1 MRLYTTFS
9 TNYQYRKSTMKN
21 LLLSAIF
28 LLTLSS
34 IAQSQ
39 TVYFA
44 DKKPQKFNGLGLY
57 NNDSTFSLNLRF
69 RMQARMGY
77 TVDDNF
83 NLVSSDY
90 FLRRL
95 RLRMDGIMWSKK
107 LTYNIQLSFSR
118 GDMDWD
124 NTGFPN
130 IIRDAYVTY
139 KAHKN
144 VSLVFGQTKL
154 PGNRER
160 LISSSELQ
168 FPDRSTANARFN
180 IDRDFGTQIVYE
192 PHIGKHAILAIK
204 GALSSG
210 KGRNNP
216 SIASTRSDGF
226 AYTGRMEILP
236 MGEFAMKG
244 DYSEGDWVREAKPK
258 LSIGA
263 TYHLNEKALRNGGIL
278 GTLLQQPR
286 DIEQVFIDAMVKH
299 QGWALLTEYMNRKT
313 KNDSPIT
320 VSSDGK
326 TKTTVYDG
334 FGVNAQLS
342 YQFKN
347 HWEIAGRYTLAE
359 PTGDT
364 RLSEPQQKDYSIGIT
379 RYLNYHRLKLQ
390 LEAVKTDRWDL
401 IKESALTP
409 NYTFRFQ
416 IEAGI

>member
-1 MRLYTTFS
+1 M
-9 TNYQYRKSTMKN
+9 
-21 LLLSAIF
+21 
-28 LLTLSS
+28 
-34 IAQSQ
+34 
-39 TVYFA
+39 
-44 DKKPQKFNGLGLY
+44 
-57 NNDSTFSLNLRF
+57 NLRF

-77 TVDDNF
+77 TVDDKF
-83 NLVSSDY
+83 DLVSSDY

-95 RLRMDGIMWSKK
+95 RLRLDGIMWSKK

-144 VSLVFGQTKL
+144 LSLVFGQTKL

-160 LISSSELQ
+160 VISSSELQ

-180 IDRDFGTQIVYE
+180 IDRDFGAQFVFE
-192 PHIGKHAILAIK
+192 PHIGKHAILVLK

-216 SIASTRSDGF
+216 SIAATRSDGF

-244 DYSEGDWVREAKPK
+244 DYSEGDWIREAKPK

-263 TYHLNEKALRNGGIL
+263 TYHTNEKALRNGGIL

-286 DIEQVFIDAMVKH
+286 DMEQVFVDAMLKH
-299 QGWALLTEYMNRKT
+299 QGWALMTEYMTRRT

-320 VSSDGK
+320 VSADGK

-334 FGVNAQLS
+334 FGVNTQLS

-347 HWEIAGRYTLAE
+347 HWEVAGRYTIAE

-364 RLSEPQQKDYSIGIT
+364 RLTEPQQKDYSIGIT

-390 LEAVKTDRWDL
+390 LEAIKTDRLDL
-401 IKESALTP
+401 IKSQSLTP

>member
-1 MRLYTTFS
+1 
-9 TNYQYRKSTMKN
+9 MKKI
-21 LLLSAIF
+21 LTSAIF
-28 LLTLSS
+28 LLTFS
-34 IAQSQ
+34 
-39 TVYFA
+39 TVSFPQIIYFA

-57 NNDSTFSLNLRF
+57 NNDSTFSMNLRF

-77 TVDDNF
+77 TVDDKF
-83 NLVSSDY
+83 DLVSSDY

-95 RLRMDGIMWSKK
+95 RLRLDGIMWSKK

-139 KAHKN
+139 KPHKN
-144 VSLVFGQTKL
+144 LSLVFGQTKL

-160 LISSSELQ
+160 VISSSELQ

-180 IDRDFGTQIVYE
+180 IDRDFGAQFVYE
-192 PHIGKHAILAIK
+192 PHLGKHAILVLK

-216 SIASTRSDGF
+216 SVAATRSDGF

-244 DYSEGDWVREAKPK
+244 DYSEGDWIREEKPK

-263 TYHLNEKALRNGGIL
+263 TYHINEKALRNGGVL

-286 DIEQVFIDAMVKH
+286 DMEQVFVDAMLKH
-299 QGWALLTEYMNRKT
+299 QGWALMSEYMTRRT
-313 KNDSPIT
+313 KNDSPVTI
-320 VSSDGK
+320 SADGK

-334 FGVNAQLS
+334 FGVNTQLS

-347 HWEIAGRYTLAE
+347 HWEVAGRYTIAE

-364 RLSEPQQKDYSIGIT
+364 RLTEPQQKDYSVGVT

-390 LEAVKTDRWDL
+390 LEAVKTDRLDL
-401 IKESALTP
+401 IKSQSLTP

>member
-1 MRLYTTFS
+1 
-9 TNYQYRKSTMKN
+9 MKK
-21 LLLSAIF
+21 II
-28 LLTLSS
+28 LLTSLFLSFGEIS
-34 IAQSQ
+34 EAQV
-39 TVYFA
+39 VYHA
-44 DKKPQKFNGLGLY
+44 DEEQHKFSGLGLY
-57 NNDSTFSLNLRF
+57 NNDSTFSMNLRF

-83 NLVSSDY
+83 KLASSEY

-95 RLRMDGIMWSKK
+95 RVRMSGFMWSKK
-107 LTYNIQLSFSR
+107 LNYDIQLSFSR

-130 IIRDAYVTY
+130 IIRDAVVSY
-139 KAHKN
+139 KASKDLT
-144 VSLVFGQTKL
+144 LVFGQTKL

-160 LISSSELQ
+160 VISSSELQ

-180 IDRDFGTQIVYE
+180 IDRDFGVQVVYE
-192 PHIGKHAILAIK
+192 PKIGKQALLVFK

-216 SIASTRSDGF
+216 SIAATRSDGF

-244 DYSEGDWVREAKPK
+244 DYTEGDWIRETKPK

-263 TYHLNEKALRNGGIL
+263 TYHLNEKALRTGGIL

-286 DIEQVFIDAMVKH
+286 DMEQVFVDAIFKH
-299 QGWALLTEYMNRKT
+299 QGWALMTEYMNRKT
-313 KNDSPIT
+313 KNDSPVT
-320 VSSDGK
+320 VSADGK
-326 TKTTVYDG
+326 TKTTFYDG
-334 FGVNAQLS
+334 FGVNTQLS

-347 HWEIAGRYTLAE
+347 HWEVAGRYTLAE
-359 PTGDT
+359 PTGET
-364 RLSEPQQKDYSIGIT
+364 RLTEPQQKDYSIGIT

-390 LEAVKTDRWDL
+390 LEATKTDRWDL
-401 IKESALTP
+401 IKTQSLTP

>member
-1 MRLYTTFS
+1 MK
-9 TNYQYRKSTMKN
+9 KSF
-21 LLLSAIF
+21 LSAIF
-28 LLTLSS
+28 LLIFSS
-34 IAQSQ
+34 VSFSQ

-57 NNDSTFSLNLRF
+57 NNDSTFSMNLRF

-83 NLVSSDY
+83 KLASSEY

-95 RLRMDGIMWSKK
+95 RVRMSGLMWSKK
-107 LTYNIQLSFSR
+107 LNYDIQLSFSR

-130 IIRDAYVTY
+130 IIRDAVVSY
-139 KAHKN
+139 KASKDLT
-144 VSLVFGQTKL
+144 LVFGQTKL

-160 LISSSELQ
+160 VVSSSELQ
-168 FPDRSTANARFN
+168 FPDRSNANARFN
-180 IDRDFGTQIVYE
+180 IDRDFGAQIVYE
-192 PHIGKHAILAIK
+192 PHIGKHAILVLK

-216 SIASTRSDGF
+216 SIAVARSDGF

-244 DYSEGDWVREAKPK
+244 DYTEGDWVREAKPK

-263 TYHLNEKALRNGGIL
+263 TYHLNEKALRTGGIL

-286 DIEQVFIDAMVKH
+286 DMEQVFVDAMLKH
-299 QGWALLTEYMNRKT
+299 QGWALMTEYMNRTT
-313 KNDSPIT
+313 KNDSPVT
-320 VSSDGK
+320 VSADGK
-326 TKTTVYDG
+326 TKTSVYDG
-334 FGVNAQLS
+334 FGVNTQLS

-347 HWEIAGRYTLAE
+347 HWEIGGRYTVVE
-359 PTGDT
+359 PTGET
-364 RLSEPQQKDYSIGIT
+364 RLTEPQQKDYSIGVT

-390 LEAVKTDRWDL
+390 FEVVKTDKWDL
-401 IKESALTP
+401 IKAQSLTP

-416 IEAGI
+416 VEAGI